1 MHAVHLPYTCPAV
14 QQVGVALSVGLAVIS
29 HPWLWTWFVP
39 RYYMILV
46 GIVVVIVLNK
56 VGTCHLTAFQ
66 LGCCGALPVV
76 ATLPSPPS
84 HSCLT
89 CSRS

>member
-1 MHAVHLPYTCPAV
+1 MPYTCPAV

-56 VGTCHLTAFQ
+56 VRLTTW
-66 LGCCGALPVV
+66 LLLSWDSTGAL
-76 ATLPSPPS
+76 
-84 HSCLT
+84 
-89 CSRS
+89 SRRGYAS